1 MALKQTEQTVT
12 PEAAKKAKAAG
23 DFFAKLQSEGKLD
36 EFLKRGKEKSEGT
49 CESLIER

>member
-1 MALKQTEQTVT
+1 MALKQTEQPVMQ
-12 PEAAKKAKAAG
+12 EASEKAKAAG
-23 DFFAKLQSEGKLD
+23 DFFAKLQSEGNLD